1 MRSIIPMTVRSVN
14 DMAHHGTLSFDR
26 DKSKVVNRDKTGTT
40 AYFENNDA
48 PQTTV
53 KQWVAEHRCFSN
65 GEGGI
70 LIAV

>member
-1 MRSIIPMTVRSVN
+1 MTVRSVN

-53 KQWVAEHRCFSN
+53 KQWVAEHVAFQTER
-65 GEGGI
+65 EGLMLTI
-70 LIAV
+70 CLRMF